1 MTTNNGELVG
11 GVAFDGFHH
20 RRGIEIERGKT
31 DKLTGFVDL
40 GSEGEAEPS
49 VSQQSTTQTTL
60 TPPRLAFIDE
70 TGLLLPNVTSHLC
83 RGFYDS
89 ANQRPSNPKQSM
101 DCSPALRKHHNRPV
115 IAKVRKEQEEG
126 EEREREREREKFRSK
141 VLTSVEGDPSVALSA
156 HK

>member
-1 MTTNNGELVG
+1 MTTNTGELVG

-40 GSEGEAEPS
+40 GSEGEMPKQS
-49 VSQQSTTQTTL
+49 VTQTQA
-60 TPPRLAFIDE
+60 TPSRRLAFIDE
-70 TGLLLPNVTSHLC
+70 TGLLLPNITSRLC

-101 DCSPALRKHHNRPV
+101 DCSPELHKHHNRPV
-115 IAKVRKEQEEG
+115 IAKVRKDKRKRGFVQ
-126 EEREREREREKFRSK
+126 RQR
-141 VLTSVEGDPSVALSA
+141 
-156 HK
+156 H